1 MALTDKL
8 SAIGDAIRT
17 KTGKSDSL
25 TLEQMATEIDG
36 IEITE
41 ELPKAEEAIFGKED
55 DADIETGIVTLGTI
69 NFESLTRTFYPFNKY
84 TAREPLSIIG
94 LRIYVIQNPAS
105 RTLSLWNANGER
117 VRKTEQITPSVNTWT
132 NAYFD
137 EPVNIAMGE
146 SFAISA
152 SGAYYP
158 TSSDASN
165 TTINA
170 KVSFDGS
177 SEYDYDSFPST
188 FRQYKYWGIVD
199 FLIGPARAELPDDYQ
214 ITRTTMDD
222 IAEEVQRITGE
233 TGKLSTAQI
242 QDGLESVILQE
253 KSVTPTAEPQEVVPD
268 SGYYGMSKVVV
279 GACPPPPEAEDSL
292 VAYLNNTLT
301 EYSSEEVTRIPAY
314 AFSSS
319 GSGKMASVNLPN
331 VVNIGINAFHYN
343 GYITELNFP
352 KATKIEA
359 NAFQQMTKATSITV
373 PAATSIG
380 NYAFASIGITE
391 IDLPNLTTVSQRA
404 FNSCRSLTSVN
415 IPEATRLNQAAFCDC
430 RVLTAIDLPKVTYME
445 HYAFQA
451 CSTLT
456 TVILRSETLCSLQGI
471 TVFQDTPFASG
482 GSGGVVYVPGAL
494 LESYKTAT
502 NWSAL
507 FEAGSLTFAAIE
519 GSVYQ

>member
-1 MALTDKL
+1 MALIDKL
-8 SAIGDAIRT
+8 TAIGDAIRT

-25 TLEQMATEIDG
+25 TLEQMATEIEG
-36 IEITE
+36 LEMTE
-41 ELPKAEEAIFGKED
+41 ELPKAEESAFGIDSGGNEYG
-55 DADIETGIVTLGTI
+55 IRTGDG
-69 NFESLTRTFYPFNKY
+69 NYRHSEYNGRTFGYVF
-84 TAREPLSIIG
+84 TASEAFSIVGFRHKQSNEGRSKI
-94 LRIYVIQNPAS
+94 
-105 RTLSLWNANGER
+105 LSLWNSSGKKVVGMTVENDATDW
-117 VRKTEQITPSVNTWT
+117 VDC
-132 NAYFD
+132 YFD
-137 EPVNIAMGE
+137 TPINVAAGETYTVSVHAYQPICMSFSNIV
-146 SFAISA
+146 FNPKLTNTAIRQNN
-152 SGAYYP
+152 
-158 TSSDASN
+158 SN
-165 TTINA
+165 
-170 KVSFDGS
+170 V
-177 SEYDYDSFPST
+177 YPST
-188 FRQYKYWGIVD
+188 NWGNYSYTACVD
-199 FLIGPARAELPDDYQ
+199 IIIKPVQAELPDDYQ

-222 IAEEVQRITGE
+222 IAEEVQRITGA

-242 QDGLESVILQE
+242 QDGLESVVLQE

-292 VAYLNNTLT
+292 VAYLNSTLT

-319 GSGKMASVNLPN
+319 GSGKVASVNLPN
-331 VVNIGINAFHYN
+331 VVNIGMNAFHYN

-359 NAFQQMTKATSITV
+359 NAFQQMTKVTSIKV

-380 NYAFASIGITE
+380 NYAFASTGITE

-456 TVILRSETLCSLQGI
+456 TVILRSETLCSLQGN

-482 GSGGVVYVPGAL
+482 GTGGVVYVPSAL
-494 LESYKTAT
+494 IESYKTAT

-519 GSVYQ
+519 GSEYE